1 MDILRVF
8 TAFSGYDSQCMALDR
23 LGIGYELVGW
33 SEIDKYAIKAHNAV
47 YPQYS
52 DRNYGDISKID
63 WDRVPDFDLFTMS
76 SPCFVEGTLVLTKNG
91 YKPIEDITLSDEVLT
106 HTNTFHKVI
115 KPMRRRYESV
125 VYNLSSPIFNDLT
138 CTEEHPLYVRRMW
151 RKGHESR
158 RTFDEPQWLSPK
170 QMMADLVSGCK
181 PATRRY
187 YIGYAINKESRLP
200 QWDGSIDNRWGHHN
214 EVNHLSPLFT
224 NPSFWYIMGRYV
236 GDGWKRDSEY
246 GKSIIICCGGRNE
259 GRLIEAFSEVGWH
272 FRAVEERTVRKYIIC
287 MNELFAF
294 VERYGYYAYGK
305 HIDGETLNLPKD
317 LLKGFIEGVIDSDGC
332 FINGVYKITS
342 VSKELVYGLGQ
353 CVAKVYNRPFSIYK
367 TLRPEKTMIGDRLVN
382 QRDSWNINWK
392 IGSDKQDKAFY
403 EDGYIWAPIN
413 KIEWANKRCE
423 VYNMEVD
430 SDNSYTANGAIAHN
444 CQDFSSAGLQKGGA
458 EGSGT
463 RSSLLWECRKAILA
477 KRPKYVLFE
486 NVKALVSDKFRP
498 YFLKWQNEL
507 SSYGYSNYAKVL
519 NAKDYG
525 VPQNR
530 ERIFMVSILGGEG
543 TFYFPRPFKLEKR
556 LKDILEEHVDERYY
570 LSDKLIECF
579 IKRTEIAIN
588 KGNGFR
594 FSPTGGNCVAKA
606 ITTKEGCRT
615 GDNYIKEP
623 AIHQVGNIAKS
634 TAWANPQIGRVY
646 LSDGLSPTL
655 NTMRGGGK
663 QPIITVIR
671 GRSGIYGNRRLNDMI
686 DNGAIPCNKKVYVDA
701 YNGICRDDIS
711 GTITTRV
718 DASNLYFIS
727 EPNVLTPKRT
737 EYGKSIRKQYEAGE
751 VEEKRKNIQQLESRN
766 DGLSNAITTVQKD
779 NLLFEPCCL
788 GYTHWKDGKVVS
800 RHTQE
805 YANTIHTHTGRG
817 GNTDCF
823 VMEVKKQAEYLRSI
837 ANKTR
842 NCQCDVT
849 INEDFSLRPFQK
861 DSRKSGIS
869 ELQTDYGGSTGSTL
883 IAARPNLVY
892 DEITNYRIRKLT
904 ERECFRLMGVSEADI
919 DKIQNAGISKTQ
931 QYKMAGNSIV
941 VDVLYYIF
949 RKLFVDKGNEERQLT
964 LF

>member
-530 ERIFMVSILGGEG
+530 ERIFMVSILGGGEG

-615 GDNYIKEP
+615 VDNYIKEP

-751 VEEKRKNIQQLESRN
+751 VEEK
-766 DGLSNAITTVQKD
+766 
-779 NLLFEPCCL
+779 
-788 GYTHWKDGKVVS
+788 
-800 RHTQE
+800 
-805 YANTIHTHTGRG
+805 
-817 GNTDCF
+817 
-823 VMEVKKQAEYLRSI
+823 
-837 ANKTR
+837 
-842 NCQCDVT
+842 
-849 INEDFSLRPFQK
+849 
-861 DSRKSGIS
+861 SGIS

-904 ERECFRLMGVSEADI
+904 GRECFRLMGVSEAEI